1 MVAFRSY
8 SSQEFDLLGVI
19 IPVLTVRQEVDVFEI
34 IAQLLDQLAHS
45 TELFFR
51 QKLRISIHVAGGW
64 RGTAVDIPSPE
75 ISSSVTGLGREKFFM
90 RRSLV

>member
-1 MVAFRSY
+1 MFKSGIRSVGCNY
-8 SSQEFDLLGVI
+8 TF
-19 IPVLTVRQEVDVFEI
+19 VLTVRQEVYVFEI

-45 TELFFR
+45 SELFFR